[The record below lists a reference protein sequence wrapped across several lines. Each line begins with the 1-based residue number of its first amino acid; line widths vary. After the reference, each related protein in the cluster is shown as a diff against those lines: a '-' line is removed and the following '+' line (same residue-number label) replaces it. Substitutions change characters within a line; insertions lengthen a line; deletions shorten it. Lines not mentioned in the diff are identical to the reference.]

1 MLSGLAPDTR
11 EKVTHFMYDDM
22 CHLRLSLRDKDV
34 RRIKHIKFQRNMPV
48 KRPELAEM
56 NCLNSLLDAKCACI
70 LCILS
75 ESILF
80 DVFYRNK
87 CHIIGVTR
95 HPTNTAREKQTHIAF
110 LSSKLSTVKFVN
122 KLLALQTTIAT

>member
-1 MLSGLAPDTR
+1 
-11 EKVTHFMYDDM
+11 MYHDM
-22 CHLRLSLRDKDV
+22 CHLRVSQRDKDM
-34 RRIKHIKFQRNMPV
+34 RRKKLKHIKFPRNMHV

-56 NCLNSLLDAKCACI
+56 NCPNSLLVAKCAWI

-75 ESILF
+75 ESILL